1 MLTSFLT
8 IDKESYVAATLRL
21 DRVDE
26 TMSEHFHRLSWVR
39 EHFRNFV
46 NLGKI
51 GQNYQVWL
59 DERKLFGTVKFVN
72 IVRSCIVGCKIQL
85 VDRHLKILAH

>member
-8 IDKESYVAATLRL
+8 IDKESYIAATLRL

-72 IVRSCIVGCKIQL
+72 FVRSCIVGCKIQL
-85 VDRHLKILAH
+85 LDRHLNILAH